1 MLKLSDIFIELL
13 LEAKT
18 FNYLKAGEIRYAI
31 DNRFIVE
38 FSYWTKDN
46 KNLAPGKRRVEIYA
60 YGATKE
66 KKGKKNEL
74 QPCIR
79 GFQLEGDTS
88 GGKKGGW
95 KNSKKRAWKM
105 FFINRIDPSSF
116 KVTDEIFNVP
126 KEMFNTKG
134 DKGMDRVFAIIDFD
148 KIKKDSFLDVEKEL
162 SDTTN

>member
-1 MLKLSDIFIELL
+1 MFKLSDIFIELL

-66 KKGKKNEL
+66 KKVKK
-74 QPCIR
+74 
-79 GFQLEGDTS
+79 
-88 GGKKGGW
+88 
-95 KNSKKRAWKM
+95 
-105 FFINRIDPSSF
+105 
-116 KVTDEIFNVP
+116 
-126 KEMFNTKG
+126 
-134 DKGMDRVFAIIDFD
+134 
-148 KIKKDSFLDVEKEL
+148 
-162 SDTTN
+162 